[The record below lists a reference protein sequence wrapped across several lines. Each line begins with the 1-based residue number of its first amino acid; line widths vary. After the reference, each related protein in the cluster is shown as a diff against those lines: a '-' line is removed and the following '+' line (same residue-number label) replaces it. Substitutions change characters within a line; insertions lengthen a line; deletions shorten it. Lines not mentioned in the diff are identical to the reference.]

1 MDCTTLLLLYF
12 TSLSTTDIQT
22 TVELLLGWS
31 PQLTL
36 EISTPRYLS
45 RFSGLPVILYFA
57 YAIWME
63 PYWITWIL
71 IMSCSW
77 MLLFHQTVWITFY
90 QLSSFCIKLQSSM
103 MKAIVSFGLNPNHV
117 NLLPANWQEILFIF
131 RTEGFPISTNK
142 WKYRCSSKQLE
153 RKQIRWPI
161 FVC

>member
-103 MKAIVSFGLNPNHV
+103 MKAIGLSVLVWTQTMLIYSQPIDRKFFLFFEPKVSP
-117 NLLPANWQEILFIF
+117 
-131 RTEGFPISTNK
+131 FPLTNGNTDV
-142 WKYRCSSKQLE
+142 RASS
-153 RKQIRWPI
+153 
-161 FVC
+161 